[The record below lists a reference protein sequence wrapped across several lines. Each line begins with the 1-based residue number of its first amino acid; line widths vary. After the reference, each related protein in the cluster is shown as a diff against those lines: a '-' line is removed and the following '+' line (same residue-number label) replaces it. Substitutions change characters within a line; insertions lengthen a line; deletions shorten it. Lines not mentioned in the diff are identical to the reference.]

1 MENNYHIHAMNIK
14 HLKEELERLNL
25 IIANWDDNQ
34 EVDAIEQD
42 MALDHLKSLY
52 NEIRFSPSQP
62 KSENAE
68 PEQIAMP
75 TPISEEPTEVANEE
89 EAEQEVEVEFIFN
102 EEDFEFPPE
111 ADEQSLEEQS
121 EEDAEEEIPVENN
134 VDDEDNFFDN
144 DSTSGQEEEP
154 SKKPTQESVQVS
166 TDEDVTPHNT
176 PVVMG
181 NLFGD
186 AEPARKGSRTKH
198 QRMMSIYSDAEES
211 APQEKSVDISKIF
224 ELDDID
230 AEPSK
235 SVSESDDIV
244 IEIDD
249 EETTVAE
256 PLIKAG
262 IGEERTTILADV
274 ITPSAPT
281 IADSIAAPT
290 ALADEIENSAIKSLS
305 DGIGI
310 NDKFLMIRDLFDGDS
325 SEYERVINELDK
337 MESFDDCMIYIVEN
351 FAWNPDSDGA
361 KFIMKLLERKLS

>member
-1 MENNYHIHAMNIK
+1 MDNNYHIHAMNIK

-52 NEIRFSPSQP
+52 NEIRFSPSQS
-62 KSENAE
+62 KSEIAE

-75 TPISEEPTEVANEE
+75 TPIPEEPTEVANEE

-102 EEDFEFPPE
+102 EEDFDFPQE

-121 EEDAEEEIPVENN
+121 EEVAEEDIPVGNN

-144 DSTSGQEEEP
+144 DSTSAQEDEP
-154 SKKPTQESVQVS
+154 SKEPTQESVQVS
-166 TDEDVTPHNT
+166 TDEDVTPHST

-186 AEPARKGSRTKH
+186 AEPARKGPRTKH

-256 PLIKAG
+256 PLIKTG
-262 IGEERTTILADV
+262 ISEERTTILADV